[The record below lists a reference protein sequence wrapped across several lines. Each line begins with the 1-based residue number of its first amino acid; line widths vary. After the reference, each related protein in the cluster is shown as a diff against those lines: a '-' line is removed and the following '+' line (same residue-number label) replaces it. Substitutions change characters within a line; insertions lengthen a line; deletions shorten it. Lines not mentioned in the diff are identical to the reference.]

1 MVALVPGTGS
11 ACTRPWPDIS
21 LVGGEATTSA
31 PNSSGRWSAGVAKA
45 LSTTDTTLLARA
57 IPHTASRSTT
67 SIVGLA
73 GVSKKN
79 TLVLGLSASA
89 KACGSRASTVVVSIP
104 KRGRSEE
111 HTSELQSLMRTS
123 YAVFCLKKK
132 KRQQSQK
139 KTYHQY
145 NTSN

>member
-104 KRGRSEE
+104 KRGSSVSTSQRHDPNAARPATTRSEE
-111 HTSELQSLMRTS
+111 QQSELQSI
-123 YAVFCLKKK
+123 KP
-132 KRQQSQK
+132 
-139 KTYHQY
+139 
-145 NTSN
+145 N